1 MPPQPIGGRYRVLE
15 PLARY
20 GPVATFAAEDLW
32 LHRRIGLSL
41 HDGESE
47 LDRMHFER
55 AAEALASS
63 WRRGALPLYDLGAER
78 QQRFVTFDLPRE
90 TLASSLSRGPG
101 DAGAVRALALA
112 LAATIGDLHER
123 GAVHGRLH
131 PGAVCLGRTGEPQL
145 APAPVAPAPPGWG
158 GETAWVASEQ
168 LAAPEPTVEGDVWA
182 LGALLLSAL
191 VGTGPGPLGEEA
203 TAELAEHLRRSND
216 PELIGLIARCMA
228 AEPSRRPGSM
238 LAVAGALGASAPPD
252 ARTLA
257 PPEPEPR
264 APVAAAVRR
273 RRVASPAVLGAVV
286 ACTTLAASLSVVVDH
301 TGDAPALPTGCS
313 AATAADRTC
322 AAAAHGA
329 SAPGSTAPGSTTAA
343 TIAPAPKVT
352 SGTAATLETPT
363 TPATATTLANATTAT
378 TRNTGTTAAGAPAIT
393 AEAPGTATTG
403 SAAAT
408 AATTMS
414 TSGGTRAGRFR
425 RADVAQRVVRRRA
438 VLGARARDRRLRV
451 ERLLARSERVRA
463 AASAARA
470 RPPGRHP
477 RGVASGCPLAAHGDR
492 GQAPEAAS
500 PCARRA
506 AGRALPA
513 RAGGELDRRPRI
525 PHAPRAGSPGRPGRR
540 RSEAAGAVRST
551 LGAPARLAPVERAR
565 RRRLRAG
572 HAGPTLALVRRAGG
586 RRAARRRL
594 APPRTPIASRAPTG
608 ADTGAACRVPN
619 AYPSRRSDARSR

>member
-1 MPPQPIGGRYRVLE
+1 M
-15 PLARY
+15 
-20 GPVATFAAEDLW
+20 
-32 LHRRIGLSL
+32 
-41 HDGESE
+41 
-47 LDRMHFER
+47 
-55 AAEALASS
+55 
-63 WRRGALPLYDLGAER
+63 
-78 QQRFVTFDLPRE
+78 
-90 TLASSLSRGPG
+90 
-101 DAGAVRALALA
+101 
-112 LAATIGDLHER
+112 
-123 GAVHGRLH
+123 
-131 PGAVCLGRTGEPQL
+131 
-145 APAPVAPAPPGWG
+145 
-158 GETAWVASEQ
+158 
-168 LAAPEPTVEGDVWA
+168 
-182 LGALLLSAL
+182 
-191 VGTGPGPLGEEA
+191 
-203 TAELAEHLRRSND
+203 
-216 PELIGLIARCMA
+216 
-228 AEPSRRPGSM
+228 
-238 LAVAGALGASAPPD
+238 
-252 ARTLA
+252 
-257 PPEPEPR
+257 
-264 APVAAAVRR
+264 AAAVRR

-470 RPPGRHP
+470 RHR
-477 RGVASGCPLAAHGDR
+477 AATLAA
-492 GQAPEAAS
+492 S
-500 PCARRA
+500 
-506 AGRALPA
+506 
-513 RAGGELDRRPRI
+513 
-525 PHAPRAGSPGRPGRR
+525 
-540 RSEAAGAVRST
+540 
-551 LGAPARLAPVERAR
+551 
-565 RRRLRAG
+565 
-572 HAGPTLALVRRAGG
+572 
-586 RRAARRRL
+586 RRAARWRRMV
-594 APPRTPIASRAPTG
+594 IAARHRKQHL
-608 ADTGAACRVPN
+608 RVPGGRLV
-619 AYPSRRSDARSR
+619 ALYRPAPEASSTGVLASHTRLVRARRDARGVVAPRPPVLSGPPWAPRPGSLLWNAPAGGGYVPGTPGQPWRWSGAQGDGERPAVA